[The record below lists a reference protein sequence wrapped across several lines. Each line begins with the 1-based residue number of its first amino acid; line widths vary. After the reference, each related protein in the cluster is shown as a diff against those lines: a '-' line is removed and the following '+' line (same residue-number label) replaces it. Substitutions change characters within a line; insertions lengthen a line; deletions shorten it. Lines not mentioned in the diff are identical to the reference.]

1 MTTPA
6 AATSITV
13 APADFPWYDPVGF
26 TFSLGLRV
34 GRDVWCSGHSGSAR
48 DPATGRPGIRGG
60 MADQARIAY
69 AKQTA
74 VLAAAGLDL
83 GHVTRV
89 VENVTVAG
97 LPEYAEAERVRRE
110 LFGDRSP
117 VVVTVVVDRLVRRTA
132 LVEIEVHAASEAKAE
147 PTTKSTAKPTERVS
161 VEHNGSVLLPTLLPI
176 DAHGS
181 VVAPDDPARQYAYCL
196 ARAAALLD
204 PLYGAHLV
212 ATTDFVTPTGQRAAH
227 HLDRIRA
234 DLLGPVPPAG
244 TRVLTTGQH
253 RDGIHVAVEAVASR
267 HTPLAVDPLGLADAL
282 PGRSPA
288 VRAGD
293 LLYLSGFGPLAD
305 GAGDLRHQAES
316 LYGTVLHTLAA
327 VGAGPEH
334 LLSTVEFVSADALP
348 DYRAVADVRR
358 AQLKEPYPVSTGIV
372 CTRMAHPSAL
382 LDVAAVA
389 AVPAAASAVPGEA

>member
-6 AATSITV
+6 GATPITV
-13 APADFPWYDPVGF
+13 APADFPWYDPAGF
-26 TFSLGLRV
+26 TFSLGLRL

-69 AKQTA
+69 AKQAA

-83 GHVTRV
+83 RHVTRV

-97 LPEYAEAERVRRE
+97 LPHYAEAERVRRE

-132 LVEIEVHAASEAKAE
+132 LVEIEVHASADGAE
-147 PTTKSTAKPTERVS
+147 STGRVS
-161 VEHNGSVLLPTLLPI
+161 VERNGSILLPTLLPM
-176 DAHGS
+176 DAHGT

-196 ARAAALLD
+196 ERAAALLE
-204 PLYGAHLV
+204 PVGGARLV
-212 ATTDFVTPTGQRAAH
+212 TTTEFVTPTGQRAAPD
-227 HLDRIRA
+227 LDRIRA

-244 TRVLTTGQH
+244 TRVLTTEQH
-253 RDGIHVAVEAVASR
+253 HGGIHVAVEAVASQ

-293 LLYLSGFGPLAD
+293 LLFLSGFGPLAD
-305 GAGDLRHQAES
+305 GDDDLRHQAEG
-316 LYGTVLHTLAA
+316 LYGTVLRTLEA
-327 VGAGPEH
+327 VGAGLEH
-334 LLSTVEFVSADALP
+334 LLSTVEFVAVDALP

-358 AQLKEPYPVSTGIV
+358 ALLKEPYPVSTGIV
-372 CTRMAHPSAL
+372 CTRMAHPRAL

-389 AVPAAASAVPGEA
+389 AIPAVAAPGEA